1 MKPYIQPKPQRETR
15 SVSDLHKG
23 YGIDVAS
30 IQAVEDR
37 GYIREMRDSFL
48 PFIAVAALTL
58 ISVFRV
64 TNEPPLPTTLTVIAL
79 ISIALAAIHSLVS
92 TFRITHSLKARGFT
106 NMTALHRRSIQIHIS
121 EAAMATAWIL
131 WMFDLMLLH
140 DSVYLA
146 TIAITFVWDISA
158 RISRSKLIRPKNVWE
173 K

>member
-15 SVSDLHKG
+15 SVSDLHKR
-23 YGIDVAS
+23 YGIDAVS

-48 PFIAVAALTL
+48 PFIAVAALML
-58 ISVFRV
+58 ISIFKVA
-64 TNEPPLPTTLTVIAL
+64 NEPPLPIALTVIAL
-79 ISIALAAIHSLVS
+79 ISIALATSNSLVS
-92 TFRITHSLKARGFT
+92 TFRLTRSLKAHGFT
-106 NMTALHRRSIQIHIS
+106 HMTALHRRSIQIHVS
-121 EAAMATAWIL
+121 EATMVAAWIL
-131 WMFDLMLLH
+131 WMFDLIPLH

-146 TIAITFVWDISA
+146 TIATTFVWDISA

>member
-23 YGIDVAS
+23 YGIEAVS

-37 GYIREMRDSFL
+37 DYIREMRGHFL
-48 PFIAVAALTL
+48 PFIAVATL
-58 ISVFRV
+58 MFISVFKV
-64 TNEPPLPTTLTVIAL
+64 ANEPPLPTVLTVIAI
-79 ISIALAAIHSLVS
+79 ISIALATTSSLVS
-92 TFRITHSLKARGFT
+92 TFRLTHSLKARGFIH
-106 NMTALHRRSIQIHIS
+106 MTALQRRSIQIHIS

-131 WMFDLMLLH
+131 WMFDSVPLH
-140 DSVYLA
+140 DYVYLA
-146 TIAITFVWDISA
+146 TIATMFVWDIAA

>member
-1 MKPYIQPKPQRETR
+1 MKPYIQPKPQREPNR
-15 SVSDLHKG
+15 VSDFQKVS
-23 YGIDVAS
+23 GIHAAQ
-30 IQAVEDR
+30 IQAAKRYDYINEIR
-37 GYIREMRDSFL
+37 GRFL
-48 PFIAVAALTL
+48 HFIAVVALMF

-64 TNEPPLPTTLTVIAL
+64 ANEPPLPTALSVIAL

-106 NMTALHRRSIQIHIS
+106 HMTALHRRSIQIHIS
-121 EAAMATAWIL
+121 EVAMATAWIL